1 MGRRF
6 KWVSSYGTDFNYDF
20 EDHERS
26 AMKLLAPRHTNIS
39 LSPARGGEGLA
50 AGSAPIFYGW
60 VIVGAGIVITCL
72 GMGTMMSLGIFLQPM
87 SAATGWS
94 RSSISIAALLNF
106 LFMGPA
112 SFLWGALSDR
122 FGTRAVVLAGGALL
136 GLGLVAASQAATV
149 GEFQIVFGMLIG
161 VAAGSFYAPLTAT
174 ATRWFV
180 QHRSLAVALISAGF
194 AIGSMTISPLAR
206 WLITD
211 YGWRAAMMTLGALSW
226 LLILP
231 AALLLRKPP
240 LPSRA
245 GGAAAREGPAEREF
259 TVARALCTP
268 QFAAIAFTYFCC
280 CAAHSGPIFHMVSY
294 AIDCGVPAM
303 AAATVFGAA
312 GIASLSGRVVG
323 GLGADRVGAKPMIV
337 FGLALQALSVSLY
350 VFTRDLA
357 GFYGL
362 ALMFGFS
369 YGAVMPLYA
378 ILVREYF
385 GARIMGTMFGAVNM
399 ASTLGMALGPWAGG
413 WLYDSYG
420 SYFWLYIGSFGIGLG
435 AVAIAL
441 TFRPPREISAGLQS
455 ASVAQSA

>member
-1 MGRRF
+1 
-6 KWVSSYGTDFNYDF
+6 
-20 EDHERS
+20 
-26 AMKLLAPRHTNIS
+26 MK
-39 LSPARGGEGLA
+39 
-50 AGSAPIFYGW
+50 IFYGW

-72 GMGTMMSLGIFLQPM
+72 GMGSMMSLGIFLQPM

-94 RSSISIAALLNF
+94 RTSVSTAALLNF
-106 LFMGPA
+106 LCMGPA

-122 FGTRAVVLAGGALL
+122 FGTRVVVVSGGALL

-149 GEFQIVFGMLIG
+149 GQFQILFGVIIG

-174 ATRWFV
+174 ATRWFTR
-180 QHRSLAVALISAGF
+180 HRSLAVALISAGF
-194 AIGSMTISPLAR
+194 AIGSMTISPFAR
-206 WLITD
+206 WLID
-211 YGWRAAMMTLGALSW
+211 HYGWRTAMLTLGAFSW
-226 LLILP
+226 LFIIP
-231 AALLLRKPP
+231 AALLVRKPP
-240 LPSRA
+240 VLPRGA
-245 GGAAAREGPAEREF
+245 GALSASPADREF
-259 TVARALCTP
+259 SVARALCTP
-268 QFAAIAFTYFCC
+268 QFAAISFTYFAC

-312 GIASLSGRVVG
+312 GIASLSGRVIG
-323 GLGADRVGAKPMIV
+323 GLAADRVGAKRMII

-357 GFYGL
+357 SFYGL

-385 GARIMGTMFGAVNM
+385 GARIMGTMFGAVNV
-399 ASTLGMALGPWAGG
+399 ASTLGMAIGPWTGG
-413 WLYDSYG
+413 WLYDAYG

-435 AVAIAL
+435 AVAIAF
-441 TFRPPREISAGLQS
+441 TFRPPRELAVPLPSPSLA
-455 ASVAQSA
+455 

>member
-1 MGRRF
+1 
-6 KWVSSYGTDFNYDF
+6 
-20 EDHERS
+20 
-26 AMKLLAPRHTNIS
+26 MK
-39 LSPARGGEGLA
+39 
-50 AGSAPIFYGW
+50 IFYGW

-87 SAATGWS
+87 SIATGWS
-94 RSSISIAALLNF
+94 RTSISTAALLNF
-106 LFMGPA
+106 LCMGPA

-122 FGTRAVVLAGGALL
+122 FGTRAVVLSGGALL
-136 GLGLVAASQAATV
+136 GVGLVAASEAGTV
-149 GEFQIVFGMLIG
+149 GQFQILFGMIIG

-174 ATRWFV
+174 TTHWFTR
-180 QHRSLAVALISAGF
+180 HRSLAVALASAGF

-206 WLITD
+206 WLID
-211 YGWRAAMMTLGALSW
+211 EYGWRTAMFTLGALAW
-226 LLILP
+226 LLIIP
-231 AALLLRKPP
+231 AALLVRRPP
-240 LPSRA
+240 ALPRA
-245 GGAAAREGPAEREF
+245 AGTATTAGPADHDF

-268 QFAAIAFTYFCC
+268 QFAAISLTYFAC

-312 GIASLSGRVVG
+312 GVASLSGRVIG
-323 GLGADRVGAKPMIV
+323 GLAADRIGAKRMIV

-357 GFYGL
+357 SFYGL

-385 GARIMGTMFGAVNM
+385 GARIMGTIFGAVNM

-413 WLYDSYG
+413 WLYDAYG
-420 SYFWLYIGSFGIGLG
+420 SYFWLYIGSFGIGFG
-435 AVAIAL
+435 AVAIAF
-441 TFRPPREISAGLQS
+441 TFRPPRELLTVLKSQ
-455 ASVAQSA
+455 SVAQRA